1 MAAAADR
8 LGLWRRHLGRV
19 PLLSEFA
26 LSGEDPQPSAVVPLE
41 RASTHRAEDEDEP
54 PVVGHEARDGMHA
67 PHSRAPARAMPIRA
81 GWQPRSWRSVS
92 EEGSTGTADV
102 AGARPAEESPPLGW
116 GEERRGPMGGGGFPR
131 GCGAARQERALDAVP
146 AGRTA
151 VAALD
156 PGRGDLAGV
165 GAAGGAVHW

>member
-8 LGLWRRHLGRV
+8 LGLWRRYLGRV

-92 EEGSTGTADV
+92 EEGSTVNAEVALSRSAD
-102 AGARPAEESPPLGW
+102 ESIPLGS
-116 GEERRGPMGGGGFPR
+116 GEDQSWTILVSGISPIS
-131 GCGAARQERALDAVP
+131 VP
-146 AGRTA
+146 
-151 VAALD
+151 D
-156 PGRGDLAGV
+156 PQSL
-165 GAAGGAVHW
+165 